1 MIWIF
6 FSLCCFCCDPTCVV
20 ALSLL
25 MISVPV
31 RNGSTF
37 KKKKNSCW
45 HGESEGGGVER
56 KQGGQTNKHKTNL
69 EMAQV

>member
-1 MIWIF
+1 ME
-6 FSLCCFCCDPTCVV
+6 
-20 ALSLL
+20 
-25 MISVPV
+25 V
-31 RNGSTF
+31 RL